1 MSLDIGGE
9 VFLAGILIIYTITV
23 IKSKLKATIIFAFAV
38 LLAFLLH
45 IPRHVLLDIRFFEI
59 LTILFSLMI
68 LAGVLKRGVFYGFIL
83 RFFNKKQLDSK
94 KILMM
99 IAVVSA
105 ILSAFIDNVL
115 VVYYFVGLLFI
126 YAKEVNIDPKPF
138 VYTTIIVSNLAALGT
153 LTGDISNIVLGVW
166 RGYSFLTF
174 LQKAGMIALI
184 STVVAIIYMYH
195 VCKLESTNI
204 DVVEKDL
211 VSKVVE
217 SETTHEETKVFLYYG
232 IIVLIITI
240 FGMPLSEILGLSLSS
255 FLGLIAV
262 AILFLGG
269 EHMKEIFED
278 IRWEYFLYLIGLLTI
293 MKGIVYSTSIDMLTE
308 ITKPL
313 LSSPYSVF
321 FTSLIVSSIIDDVEL
336 SVIAIP
342 VLTQLQAGDA
352 AWWAL
357 ILGSSFGSALSP
369 LGAYSNILALS
380 QFSGYKLKDALKDF
394 FKLSIPPVAVGIVI
408 SLILLNIGFFGD
420 I

>member
-9 VFLAGILIIYTITV
+9 LVLAGILIIYITTV
-23 IKSKLKATIIFAFAV
+23 VKGKLKATIIFAFAV

-45 IPRHVLLDIRFFEI
+45 IPGHVLLDMRFFEI

-94 KILMM
+94 KILIMV
-99 IAVVSA
+99 AVTSA

-115 VVYYFVGLLFI
+115 VVYYFVGLLFA
-126 YAKEVNIDPKPF
+126 YAKEVNIDPKPL

-174 LQKAGMIALI
+174 VQKVGLIALI
-184 STVVAIIYMYH
+184 STIVAIIYMYYI
-195 VCKLESTNI
+195 CKLESTNI
-204 DVVEKDL
+204 YVVEKDL

-217 SETTHEETKVFLYYG
+217 SEITHKDSKIFFYYG
-232 IIVLIITI
+232 IVVLIITI
-240 FGMPLSEILGLSLSS
+240 LGMPLSEILGLSLSS

-269 EHMKEIFED
+269 EHMKEVFED
-278 IRWEYFLYLIGLLTI
+278 IRWEYFLYLIGLLII
-293 MKGIVYSTSIDMLTE
+293 MKGIIYSASTEILTE
-308 ITKPL
+308 LTKPL

-342 VLTQLQAGDA
+342 VLTQLHAGDA

-380 QFSGYKLKDALKDF
+380 QFSGYKSKDALKDF
-394 FKLSIPPVAVGIVI
+394 FKFSIPPVAVGIIV
-408 SLILLNIGFFGD
+408 SLILFNLGFFGD